1 MMRTKWWISIV
12 PVGQFVLLLLWRAR
26 WWWITIESVNGSREE
41 LVSPTNSLLLQRVEK
56 SAQRIQSAIKKWMW
70 SGFFIDLP
78 TQFSSQSRF
87 QVNGHRL
94 RNAMHWT
101 DPVHLIWFV
110 VVVRWRDKL
119 NYYIL
124 SAQFQSNN
132 LQPHLHLDS
141 GEIRD
146 VEEEATSK
154 EIPLDSKIATAN
166 VDNKRQRQR
175 GRQWDRQERN
185 TFAYN
190 NTTTDEPIEMA
201 NCYFNNCI
209 FIRPTIRPIKTSALR
224 ISSPGRDR

>member
-70 SGFFIDLP
+70 SNFFIDLP

-87 QVNGHRL
+87 QVNGHPL

-119 NYYIL
+119 NYYTLCTVPIQQL
-124 SAQFQSNN
+124 AATSAPRF
-132 LQPHLHLDS
+132 

>member
-1 MMRTKWWISIV
+1 MAAEKNSWVQPTPYYYSESRNQPNEFNRQLKSECGPASLLIFRLSSVVKVGSKWTAIHCEMQCTELTRCTWFGSSLSF
-12 PVGQFVLLLLWRAR
+12 VGETN
-26 WWWITIESVNGSREE
+26 WIT
-41 LVSPTNSLLLQRVEK
+41 
-56 SAQRIQSAIKKWMW
+56 
-70 SGFFIDLP
+70 
-78 TQFSSQSRF
+78 
-87 QVNGHRL
+87 
-94 RNAMHWT
+94 
-101 DPVHLIWFV
+101 
-110 VVVRWRDKL
+110 
-119 NYYIL
+119 IL

>member
-87 QVNGHRL
+87 QVNGHPL

-119 NYYIL
+119 NYYTLCTVPIQQL
-124 SAQFQSNN
+124 A
-132 LQPHLHLDS
+132 
-141 GEIRD
+141 
-146 VEEEATSK
+146 ATSAPRFGGDSRRGGGDFK
-154 EIPLDSKIATAN
+154 GNSKIATAN